1 MTGEAMLPEV
11 SRMSRMLGRAPAL
24 ALPVKISVSSAS
36 ALRPQT
42 ITASVAATRRFQ
54 RGLSIRL
61 MGSPWDISDV
71 RDAPSGLPVRELIRR
86 HDDARDRRIVRLHE
100 DHQEAPAAGADE
112 SIQPSERDA
121 LRSDEV
127 GRLRRHRVQTKLAC
141 CAIQHDRT

>member
-42 ITASVAATRRFQ
+42 ITASVAATRLCQ

-61 MGSPWDISDV
+61 MGSPWDICDV

-86 HDDARDRRIVRLHE
+86 HDARDRRFVRLHE
-100 DHQEAPAAGADE
+100 YRQEAPAAGADE
-112 SIQPSERDA
+112 SIQLSERDA
-121 LRSDEV
+121 VRSDEV
-127 GRLRRHRVQTKLAC
+127 GL
-141 CAIQHDRT
+141 